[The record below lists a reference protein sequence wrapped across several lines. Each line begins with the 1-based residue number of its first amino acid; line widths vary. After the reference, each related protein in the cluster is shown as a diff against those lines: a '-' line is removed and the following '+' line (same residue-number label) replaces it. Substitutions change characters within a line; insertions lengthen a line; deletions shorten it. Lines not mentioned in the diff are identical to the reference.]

1 MKFAIC
7 VLLLCSC
14 GLACAQTAPSAEA
27 EAEAAVTAAKAK
39 AQRLFAAGISE
50 AELMDLAKQAN
61 KSGVPRQQVIEAKL
75 VWGLRSQNTDFL
87 VKILPE
93 VEILA
98 ENFDPTTAAA
108 MPNAEAVRSFISY
121 IKAMKA
127 EAAQD
132 EAGFKQHILEALWLN
147 PQQGQ
152 VFLQSISK
160 HRLSAQMAS
169 LKVDLKLPLTTS
181 GGEATTLKDVLGG
194 KKALLLDFWASWC
207 GPCMQLMPALKH
219 KAEALSAHG
228 VVVAAVN
235 KDDENAES
243 TAERLRNEL
252 NIPIPWLVEPAERP
266 FTKELQIESIP
277 RMVLLSPEGKVL
289 FNGHPEDPALW
300 LALKKIDPAIE
311 PVKAQ

>member
-7 VLLLCSC
+7 VLLLCSS
-14 GLACAQTAPSAEA
+14 GLAGAQSAPSAEA

-50 AELMDLAKQAN
+50 KELLEVAKEAN
-61 KSGVPRQQVIEAKL
+61 KSGVPRQQIIEAKL

-98 ENFDPTTAAA
+98 ENFDPATAAA
-108 MPNAEAVRSFISY
+108 MPNADAVRSFISY

-127 EAAQD
+127 ESSQD

-160 HRLSAQMAS
+160 HRLADEMAN

-181 GGEATTLKDVLGG
+181 GGEATTLNDVLGG

-219 KAEALSAHG
+219 KAETLSAHG
-228 VVVAAVN
+228 IVVAAVN

-252 NIPIPWLVEPAERP
+252 SMPMPWLVEPPERP

-277 RMVLLSPEGKVL
+277 RMVLISPDGKVL

-300 LALKKIDPAIE
+300 VALKKIDPAIE